1 MIDEFKI
8 KLVFETE
15 EKTEIV
21 EEKTEIVE
29 EKTEIVEE
37 KTEIVEEK
45 TEIKKNSVFLLL
57 FFKKNIMLK
66 K

>member
-8 KLVFETE
+8 KLVFET
-15 EKTEIV
+15 
-21 EEKTEIVE
+21 E

>member
-8 KLVFETE
+8 KLVFET
-15 EKTEIV
+15 

>member
-8 KLVFETE
+8 KLVFET
-15 EKTEIV
+15 
-21 EEKTEIVE
+21 
-29 EKTEIVEE
+29 EE